1 MAGLPGSASS
11 CLSPWPPEA
20 PCQQLKP
27 QGQTDSPLRARV
39 PPGQTVLLL
48 VGEAQ
53 STHST
58 QESFCWQKENDLRQ
72 KR

>member
-1 MAGLPGSASS
+1 MDGLPGSASS

-20 PCQQLKP
+20 SCQQLKP
-27 QGQTDSPLRARV
+27 QGQTDSAFRARV
-39 PPGQTVLLL
+39 PPGQAALLS

-58 QESFCWQKENDLRQ
+58 RESFRWQKENDLHQ